1 MNIPVRFPIAK
12 LLKEKWFKE
21 KCKEYFTDGTLS
33 ISDEPK
39 EVFMEAVKHNKVI
52 SCLAPT
58 IADVVMWFYE
68 KHGIW
73 IEVTTDVFG
82 KFCWI
87 VKSKRASNNNF
98 NSPTEAYEAAI
109 EYALNNFEFIQ
120 TEPNQKT
127 LEEIRNQEISEDYYP
142 PKDLANAIW
151 GSCFQYEDIENNNIR
166 EKVKNACFLIEKI
179 YKIQELCTAD

>member
-73 IEVTTDVFG
+73 ISVNATEDLKSFWYEIRGVGRIWFTG
-82 KFCWI
+82 KNC
-87 VKSKRASNNNF
+87 

-109 EYALNNFEFIQ
+109 EYAFPML
-120 TEPNQKT
+120 
-127 LEEIRNQEISEDYYP
+127 S
-142 PKDLANAIW
+142 
-151 GSCFQYEDIENNNIR
+151 
-166 EKVKNACFLIEKI
+166 
-179 YKIQELCTAD
+179 